1 MHTIIEKNMNKQSH
15 IVNGWLIDLTSG
27 FITHQ
32 ETREKKRLGEYQLK
46 LINVLL
52 EHAGEIL
59 SRDELTNLVWKRRV
73 IGNNSLPNAIHTLRV
88 ALGDENKQ
96 QRIIQTIPKI
106 GYLLDASFCE
116 IIDAT
121 KETETAE
128 QTALAQTDDE
138 EIVAPLNGVTL
149 HEAVA
154 ASASDIA
161 HSRIAETNEEPADT
175 AINAPLPPTQTGPV
189 VMTRQHVTAS
199 QRPPWNIFSYW
210 SRGAIALLV
219 LITAVAFYRL
229 FPQNKGVSY
238 TAIEQDQEAYS
249 NIRLFQLV
257 DSALSLQQE
266 EKLNQRL
273 KDTLYAINKQSKAKS
288 MSINIYYYVSL
299 RRLDFTFSVESQCEN
314 KQLGMTIYH
323 WRQNSQLLNNLIYR
337 EMERKINEM
346 VNC

>member
-1 MHTIIEKNMNKQSH
+1 MNKQSH

-175 AINAPLPPTQTGPV
+175 AINAPYP
-189 VMTRQHVTAS
+189 QH
-199 QRPPWNIFSYW
+199 RPGRW
-210 SRGAIALLV
+210 
-219 LITAVAFYRL
+219 
-229 FPQNKGVSY
+229 
-238 TAIEQDQEAYS
+238 
-249 NIRLFQLV
+249 
-257 DSALSLQQE
+257 
-266 EKLNQRL
+266 
-273 KDTLYAINKQSKAKS
+273 
-288 MSINIYYYVSL
+288 
-299 RRLDFTFSVESQCEN
+299 
-314 KQLGMTIYH
+314 
-323 WRQNSQLLNNLIYR
+323 
-337 EMERKINEM
+337 
-346 VNC
+346 